1 MYSDWERY
9 ERREEK
15 NSLCAQ
21 VAKNIIEYI
30 IMIVVMLIRLLQK
43 IYKYIIL

>member
-15 NSLCAQ
+15 NSLCVQ
-21 VAKNIIEYI
+21 VAKNIIEYN

-43 IYKYIIL
+43 YINI

>member
-15 NSLCAQ
+15 NSLCVQ
-21 VAKNIIEYI
+21 VAKNTIEYV

-43 IYKYIIL
+43 YINI